1 MNDNKEE
8 KTIDIDVDL
17 DEEPVELGYQ
27 GKTAKSQDASAEELK
42 QQAGELLKAAG
53 GLAGSFGKLAM
64 KKGSE
69 LKDKIGDEEFQAK
82 AREGVKSFK
91 AKATE
96 QASKAAEK
104 ATEMAENATK
114 SIKEKTGATITEAAP
129 AEAAPKKVKT
139 EPVSVETKTTDVP
152 KEVKTEVKKPSVQ
165 KSTEPPKK
173 NKGLIIALIICLAVL
188 GIAAVL
194 FGGNKEEAAPEE
206 PVAEENVEETTEDA
220 ATPEEEVMTEEIE
233 EPQAVYYSSNTED
246 TVRDGSSGVYAYK
259 NRGESYEK
267 YYIIDFDEGYVYSF
281 IHGDGSEEGD
291 KVKIDSGTLNDVL
304 MVTYDFD
311 GDIAQYG
318 LHFKYKDN
326 PEHLIV
332 QDDDGFESD
341 YSPTDLKEALS
352 IRDGKSIKEY

>member
-114 SIKEKTGATITEAAP
+114 SIEEKTGAKITEATP
-129 AEAAPKKVKT
+129 SEEAPKQVKT
-139 EPVSVETKTTDVP
+139 EPVSVETKTIDVP

-173 NKGLIIALIICLAVL
+173 SKGLIIALIIGLAVL

-194 FGGNKEEAAPEE
+194 FGGNKEEATPEE
-206 PVAEENVEETTEDA
+206 PVAEETVEDTTEPEETDVA
-220 ATPEEEVMTEEIE
+220 EETIDTSEQSEEQGEEILTIENSSDLQNLLTSDDE
-233 EPQAVYYSSNTED
+233 EDFAAFAGKYAGKTIEFDCSIDFLENHENYNTRYD
-246 TVRDGSSGVYAYK
+246 FLLSSGDY
-259 NRGESYEK
+259 
-267 YYIIDFDEGYVYSF
+267 
-281 IHGDGSEEGD
+281 SEEGQD
-291 KVKIDSGTLNDVL
+291 GPTFKLENYNVSNEAFPDDSYAVGDSIHMVAKVEGFKNGVFYLTPIK
-304 MVTYDFD
+304 VT
-311 GDIAQYG
+311 
-318 LHFKYKDN
+318 H
-326 PEHLIV
+326 
-332 QDDDGFESD
+332 
-341 YSPTDLKEALS
+341 
-352 IRDGKSIKEY
+352 R